1 MIGEIGQFSLIVAL
15 AFALVGATLPHVG
28 AHRGNIRLMALADRA
43 VLAQFLMA
51 VTAFAALTYA
61 FVTSDF
67 SVVNVAANSHSL
79 KPMLYKISGVWG
91 NHEGSLLF
99 WVLILTLFGALVSW
113 RGKNLPLRFRSR
125 VLAVQSLL
133 VVGFLSFILFTS
145 NPFLR
150 LDPAPLDGSGLNPL
164 LQDPGLAFHPP
175 MLYLGY
181 VGLSIAFSFAVAAL
195 LEGEVTP
202 LWARW
207 VRPWALLAWT
217 FLTGGI
223 ALGSWW
229 AYYEL
234 GWGGWWFWDPVE
246 NASFMPWLAATAL
259 LHSAIVVEKRDAL
272 KSWTILL
279 AIVAFSFSLLGTFLV
294 RSGVITSVHAFATD
308 PARGIFILG
317 FLGLVIGGSMALY
330 AWRAPKLVP
339 GGLFG
344 IVSRESGLVL
354 NNIFLSTFAAVVLVG
369 TLYPLFVE
377 AAGAGQITVGPPF
390 FEFAAMILM
399 SPLIVALGFGPLLSW
414 KRGKLSRAAQIAFP
428 ALVVALVAAT
438 VLVWKTSGGYVMTAF
453 GFGLALWLLASVLLE
468 IAGRIKLWQAPARAL
483 SRLTKSSRAQWGMSL
498 AHGGLG
504 IMLLGITISEAFTSE
519 QLLVMAPGDTATVAG
534 YDFKFDGVAPVAG
547 PNYSAVRGF
556 FEVSENGETMTT
568 LMPEDRV
575 YTNPVMNTTEA
586 AIYPLLPGDL
596 YAVVGE
602 AAGAGRWSVRLY
614 FKPLISGIWL
624 GAIMMMIG
632 GILSLS
638 DRRLRIGMP
647 AGKRAVVS
655 VKQPLQS
662 EGAV

>member
-1 MIGEIGQFSLIVAL
+1 MAGELGHFSLILAL
-15 AFALVGATLPHVG
+15 IFALIGATVPHIG
-28 AHRGNIRLMALADRA
+28 AARGDARLMALGDRS
-43 VLAQFLMA
+43 VFAQFLMA
-51 VTAFAALTYA
+51 ISAFSALTYA
-61 FVTSDF
+61 FITSDF
-67 SVVNVAANSHSL
+67 SVVNVATNSHTL
-79 KPMLYKISGVWG
+79 KPMLYKVSGVWG

-113 RGKNLPLRFRSR
+113 RGQKLPLQFRSR

-133 VVGFLSFILFTS
+133 VVGFLMFILFTS

-150 LDPAPLDGSGLNPL
+150 LDPAPLEGNGLNPL

-207 VRPWALLAWT
+207 VRPWALLAWV

-246 NASFMPWLAATAL
+246 NASFMPWLAAAAL

-279 AIVAFSFSLLGTFLV
+279 AIVAFSLSLLGTFLV
-294 RSGVITSVHAFATD
+294 RSGVVNSVHAFATD
-308 PARGIFILG
+308 PARGIFILA
-317 FLGLVIGGSMALY
+317 FLGIVVGGSMALY
-330 AWRAPKLVP
+330 AWRAPKMAP
-339 GGLFG
+339 SGLFG
-344 IVSRESGLVL
+344 VVSRESALVV

-377 AAGAGQITVGPPF
+377 AFGAGQITVGPPF
-390 FEFAAMILM
+390 FEYAAAVLM
-399 SPLIVALGFGPLLSW
+399 SPLIVALGVGPLLAW
-414 KRGKLSRAAQIAFP
+414 KRGKVSRAFQIVVP
-428 ALVVALVAAT
+428 ALVVALVAGT
-438 VLVWKTSGGYVMTAF
+438 VLVWRTSGGYVMTAI
-453 GFGLALWLLASVLLE
+453 GFGLAIWLLASVFLE
-468 IAGRIKLWQAPARAL
+468 IASRIKLWQAPGKAWARFAKI
-483 SRLTKSSRAQWGMSL
+483 TRAQWGMSL
-498 AHGGLG
+498 AHAGLG
-504 IMLLGITISEAFTSE
+504 VILLGVTISEAFTTE
-519 QLLVMAPGDTATVAG
+519 DLRVMAPGDTATVAG
-534 YDFKFDGVAPVAG
+534 YDFTFEGVAPVAG
-547 PNYSAVRGF
+547 PNFTAVRGF
-556 FEVSENGETMTT
+556 FTVRGGGETLTT
-568 LMPEDRV
+568 LTPEDRV

-586 AIYPLLPGDL
+586 GIYPLIAGDL
-596 YAVVGE
+596 YAVIGE

-614 FKPLISGIWL
+614 FKPMISALWL
-624 GAIMMMIG
+624 GALMMMIG

-638 DRRLRIGMP
+638 DRRLRIGLP
-647 AGKRAVVS
+647 TGKKKVQAITR
-655 VKQPLQS
+655 
-662 EGAV
+662 GAA